1 MGKNNQNNNQKT
13 TATTTSEPSSVV
25 KPYLQRALTD
35 AETLYK
41 RGAPG
46 YYPGQQV
53 APMSNYSSSSLNALA
68 QRAAQGSPVTA
79 AAQQQLTNTLGGQYL
94 SAGNPYFAN
103 AVQGAIRPM
112 VNNFTDQIMP
122 GLDSNFSSAGRY
134 GSGAHALASS
144 DAASQLN
151 SQIGD
156 IASQMAYQNYGDERQ
171 NQIRGMLFAPEMA
184 AQDYRDIAALQ
195 QAGQGFDQYNQA
207 QINANMAKYGY
218 NATKDMNYL
227 QNYMG
232 ILNGYPGGT
241 TGSVTQGPP
250 AATSGGFGGAATG
263 ALGGAMTGAKL
274 GAMMPTPIPGVGA
287 LGGAVI
293 GGLGGLFGG

>member
-1 MGKNNQNNNQKT
+1 MGKSSKQPKT
-13 TATTTSEPSSVV
+13 QTTTTTNEPSSAV

-35 AETLYK
+35 AEALYK
-41 RGAPG
+41 RGAPN

-53 APMSNYSSSSLNALA
+53 APMSNYSKSSLNALA

-94 SAGNPYFAN
+94 NAGNPYFAN

-122 GLDSNFSSAGRY
+122 GLDSNFSAAGRY

-156 IASQMAYQNYGDERQ
+156 VSSQMAYQNYGDERQ

-195 QAGQGFDQYNQA
+195 QAGGGFDQYNQA
-207 QINANMAKYGY
+207 NINANMAKYDY
-218 NATKDMNYL
+218 NANKDMNYL

-232 ILNGYPGGT
+232 ILNGYPGSSST
-241 TGSVTQGPP
+241 MKGPP
-250 AATSGGFGGAATG
+250 AAATSGGLGGAATG
-263 ALGGAMTGAKL
+263 ALGGAMAGAQF
-274 GAMMPTPIPGVGA
+274 GPIGA
-287 LGGAVI
+287 LGGGVI
-293 GGLGGLFGG
+293 GGLGGYFG